1 MGGKLVANI
10 LIVSG
15 HTNLDDSVANKE
27 ILYRL
32 RELLSNAEFDLLS
45 ELYPDYK
52 IDVEKEQEKLQK
64 ADIIVLQY
72 PIFWYSMPSLLERWM
87 EEVFQHGFSH
97 GTTGDKLKGK
107 KLIISFTTGAPEEA
121 YTKEGRM
128 GYTIEEFLNPIKATC
143 KQCQMVYYGAVKTHG
158 VSYQIRQE
166 KSKEIK
172 EKALKHANE
181 LEKMIN
187 EIKND

>member
-1 MGGKLVANI
+1 MVNI

-32 RELLSNAEFDLLS
+32 KELLPDLEFDLLS

-52 IDVEKEQEKLQK
+52 IDVEKEQEKLKK

-72 PIFWYSMPSLLERWM
+72 PIFWYSMPSLLEKWM

-128 GYTIEEFLNPIKATC
+128 AYTIEDFLNPIKATC
-143 KQCQMVYYGAVKTHG
+143 KQCQMVYYGAVKTYG

-172 EKALKHANE
+172 EKALKHAKE
-181 LEKMIN
+181 LAEMLK
-187 EIKND
+187 EIKNDQ